1 MYFMH
6 LCQHTTHMDIKYT
19 ILYQRLVSYIATQ
32 AVAVMSVLHRHREEH
47 THTHI
52 QYKESQT
59 HRNISTQTD
68 LAVPQRRCP
77 GQ

>member
-1 MYFMH
+1 MPENAAINVLDAFVPAH
-6 LCQHTTHMDIKYT
+6 CTHGHQVHNI
-19 ILYQRLVSYIATQ
+19 ISATGFIQ

-59 HRNISTQTD
+59 HRNIST
-68 LAVPQRRCP
+68 
-77 GQ
+77 